1 MGRQPKRASL
11 DPLRALLLRA
21 DALWAGQAGRLSAVP
36 PTPGHRAK
44 ADASASELAQA
55 VELSVEE
62 NRLHLTLRGFLDAP
76 QAEALLVDLQ
86 IALARLRPGFD
97 VISDV
102 STLGG
107 LTSTATPL
115 LRRAATSLVEAGMRR
130 MVSVVGSSK
139 GAATTV
145 ARAVEG
151 IYEARV
157 VASTAEAARLL
168 DRVNGE
174 RTAAP
179 PSPPA
184 PPTAPRRGAR
194 RRESAPAPAAKGRR

>member
-1 MGRQPKRASL
+1 MGRPSKKAAL

-21 DALWAGQAGRLSAVP
+21 DALWEGQAGRLSAASP
-36 PTPGHRAK
+36 MPGHRPK
-44 ADASASELAQA
+44 AEGSNSELAHA
-55 VELSVEE
+55 VEVSLED
-62 NRLHLTLRGFLDAP
+62 NRLHLTLRGFLDTP

-86 IALARLRPGFD
+86 IAVARLRPAFD
-97 VISDV
+97 VVSDV
-102 STLGG
+102 SGLGG

-168 DRVNGE
+168 DAVNGE

-179 PSPPA
+179 PSPLA
-184 PPTAPRRGAR
+184 PPTAHHKGAR